1 MGMTLIE
8 QIEVGAGGATSIEF
22 TGIDQTGQ
30 DLLCLFSARSD
41 NTSVVRNTRLYF
53 NGQTGGTYPITY
65 LTGNGSSATS
75 GATSYSL
82 AGRMNGAGS
91 TANTFT
97 SAQVYISNYASSGT
111 ITSSIESAAENNATE
126 GLLFMG
132 VQNET
137 TGGPLTS
144 IKIQTADAD
153 TLQQYSTAS
162 IYMITAD

>member
-1 MGMTLIE
+1 MGYQLIE
-8 QIEVGAGGATSIEF
+8 TIEVGSGGATSIEF

-30 DLLCLFSARSD
+30 DLLCVFSVRCD
-41 NTSVVRNTRLYF
+41 NVAVVSNTRLYF
-53 NGQTGGTYPITY
+53 NGQTGGTYPIIY
-65 LTGNGSSATS
+65 LTGNGSSVFS
-75 GATSYSL
+75 GATSYSFS
-82 AGRMNGAGS
+82 GRMNGAGS

-97 SAQVYISNYASSGT
+97 SVQAYIPNYASSGT

-144 IKIQTADAD
+144 IKIQTSDAD

>member
-8 QIEVGAGGATSIEF
+8 TIEVGSGGAASMEF
-22 TGIDQTGQ
+22 TGIAGTGQ
-30 DLLCLFSARSD
+30 DLLCVFSARSD
-41 NTSVVRNTRLYF
+41 NTAVVSNTRLYF
-53 NGQTGGTYPITY
+53 NGQTGGTYPIIY
-65 LTGNGSSATS
+65 LTGNGSSITA
-75 GATSYSL
+75 GATSFSF
-82 AGRMNGAGS
+82 AGRMNGAAS

-97 SAQVYISNYASSGT
+97 SAQVYIPNYASSGD
-111 ITSSIESAAENNATE
+111 IISSIESAAENNATE

-144 IKIQTADAD
+144 IKIQTSGAD

-162 IYMITAD
+162 LYMITAD

>member
-8 QIEVGAGGATSIEF
+8 TIEVGVGGATSIEF
-22 TGIDQTGQ
+22 TGIDGTGI
-30 DLLCLFSARSD
+30 DLVCVFSVRCD
-41 NTSVVRNTRLYF
+41 NVGVVKNTRLYF
-53 NGQTGGTYPITY
+53 NGQTGGTYPIIY
-65 LTGNGSSATS
+65 MTGNGSSVTAGST
-75 GATSYSL
+75 AYSF

-97 SAQVYISNYASSGT
+97 SAQAYIPNYASSGT

-132 VQNET
+132 VQDET

-144 IKIQTADAD
+144 IKIQTSDLD

-162 IYMITAD
+162 IYITTAD